1 MTLPERFLIAACCLG
16 GALALTA
23 CETRTISPPEA
34 PAQPPPEE
42 AEPEPDPEVKV
53 ALLLPL
59 SGPAEELGREMLQ
72 AAQMALFD
80 VGENDLILLPRDT
93 AGTPEGARDAVAQ
106 AINEEADVILGPL
119 FRQAVDAITP
129 LAQQAGIR
137 VLAFSND
144 ASVAADG
151 TYLLGFRPEEQVE
164 RVVRFALGAGLEQI
178 AGLAPDD
185 AYGATALDALR
196 SGVLEAGGQLG
207 ATLFYPPD
215 LADPSAVVREVAA
228 YEERTEAL
236 EEEKRR
242 LEQELAQDEGED
254 DAIERELERLET
266 LDTFGEPPF
275 DAILIADGGDRL
287 RSVASLLT
295 FYDVDPEE
303 VRFLGTMRWQDDP
316 RVLEESA
323 LQGGWFAGPA
333 PEALAAFEERY
344 EAAFGSRP
352 RQLAALAYDATAL
365 VVVVARDLGDP
376 TFDPQ
381 TLLNPQGFAGATG
394 LFRLRPDGLAEH
406 GLAILE
412 VQDGTA
418 RLVDPPPERFVE
430 ELAEAR

>member
-1 MTLPERFLIAACCLG
+1 M
-16 GALALTA
+16 
-23 CETRTISPPEA
+23 
-34 PAQPPPEE
+34 
-42 AEPEPDPEVKV
+42 

-59 SGPAEELGREMLQ
+59 SGPAEALGRDMLQ
-72 AAQMALFD
+72 AAEMALFD
-80 VGENDLILLPRDT
+80 VGENDLVLLPRDT
-93 AGTPEGARDAVAQ
+93 AGTPEGARDAITQ
-106 AINEEADVILGPL
+106 AINAEADVVLGPL
-119 FRQAVDAITP
+119 FRQAVDAVTP

-151 TYLLGFRPEEQVE
+151 TFLLGFRPEEQVE
-164 RVVRFALGAGLEQI
+164 RVVRFAYGAGLEQI

-196 SGVLEAGGQLG
+196 THVVEVGGQLG

-215 LADPSAVVREVAA
+215 LTDPSAVVREVAA
-228 YEERTEAL
+228 YDERRAALAQEKQRLEARLAQTDDEATRRAL
-236 EEEKRR
+236 EE
-242 LEQELAQDEGED
+242 
-254 DAIERELERLET
+254 LET

-295 FYDVDPEE
+295 FYDVDPEQ

-316 RVLEESA
+316 RVLEEPA

-333 PEALAAFEERY
+333 PATLAAFEQRFERS
-344 EAAFGSRP
+344 FGSRP

-365 VVVVARDLGDP
+365 AVVVARDLGDP

-381 TLLNPQGFAGATG
+381 TLINPQGFAGATG

-412 VQDGTA
+412 VREGTT
-418 RLVDPPPERFVE
+418 RLVDPPPESFVE
-430 ELAEAR
+430 ELAAAR